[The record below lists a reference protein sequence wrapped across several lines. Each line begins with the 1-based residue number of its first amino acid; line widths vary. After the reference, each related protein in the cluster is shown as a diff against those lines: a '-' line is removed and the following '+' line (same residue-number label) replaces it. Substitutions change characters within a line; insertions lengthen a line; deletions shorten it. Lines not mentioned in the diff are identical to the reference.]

1 MKHIST
7 FTFRYRDQMATLNS
21 HLILVKGLN
30 EIRKV
35 TFQILYQLSLTLDLT
50 FLIAGTCWNTA
61 THAACTGEMHRV

>member
-7 FTFRYRDQMATLNS
+7 FTFRYRDQMA
-21 HLILVKGLN
+21 ILVKGLN